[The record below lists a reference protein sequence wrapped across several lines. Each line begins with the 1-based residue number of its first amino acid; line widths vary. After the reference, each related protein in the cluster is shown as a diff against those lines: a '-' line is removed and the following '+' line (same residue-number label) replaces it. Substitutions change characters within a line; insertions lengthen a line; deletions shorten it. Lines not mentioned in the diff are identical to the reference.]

1 MKNILFLAIFTLI
14 ISAACSSSPDVMDTA
29 IDKHKELDAA
39 YEIANDAKAKED
51 RLDQEEEEKKANE
64 ANTPKTLEPGISTG
78 DPRKDEI
85 DMFKRIVSENTGPAC
100 NIYGIAPC
108 PEWPNFIKTKPD
120 KGNLPVY
127 KETICEG
134 KFNTTEY
141 LLKTLK
147 DDYVT
152 CLINASKSDEK
163 PYMVAGSQ
171 LDPGVLKDV
180 LEAEEYGADYLAI
193 GGLCLMYL

>member
-1 MKNILFLAIFTLI
+1 MKNILFLAIFILI
-14 ISAACSSSPDVMDTA
+14 ISTACSSSPDVMDTD

-100 NIYGIAPC
+100 NMYGIAPC
-108 PEWPNFIKTKPD
+108 P
-120 KGNLPVY
+120 
-127 KETICEG
+127 
-134 KFNTTEY
+134 
-141 LLKTLK
+141 
-147 DDYVT
+147 
-152 CLINASKSDEK
+152 
-163 PYMVAGSQ
+163 
-171 LDPGVLKDV
+171 
-180 LEAEEYGADYLAI
+180 
-193 GGLCLMYL
+193 